1 MKKLLT
7 FVLLISMLVPMI
19 VLVGCSV
26 KTTEDEKNKQ
36 EAASKFRITVTSSGS
51 ACGTVA
57 GGGVYTKGDII
68 KIEAFPKE
76 NYSFFKWGDGNT
88 DNPRMITVTDNQI
101 YKAYFN
107 YTGDCQ
113 VSVNVLSIYQ
123 GEIRKDEVYGYV
135 EGTGSYKAG
144 SSVTLKAVPEEGC
157 FFVGWGDGCL
167 DAEREIASI
176 SANATYR
183 AQFVKADAVYVH
195 EATGY
200 YAAIVGECTITIYS
214 NRVRFTPVDYKNF
227 VGWYEGTNEMIL
239 SHRSIILGIYYTNFT
254 KNHFY
259 TLVKTVIGKV
269 SVHAVSPSS
278 NVVEDVQS
286 MEGGKTVDWTYLT
299 DLEEYVKQKGY
310 MMIYFTDFKM
320 TDPTRVRE
328 VANNVP
334 LYEYEIDCNKY
345 VNYAMYTV
353 YETSKGVCVD
363 RSDFGSI
370 LNGSVISSSY
380 YYRGEKLIKMALVGV
395 K

>member
-113 VSVNVLSIYQ
+113 VSVNVMSIYQ

-167 DAEREIASI
+167 DAEREISSI
-176 SANATYR
+176 SANVDYR

-200 YAAIVGECTITIYS
+200 YAAIVGECTISLLSRY
-214 NRVRFTPVDYKNF
+214 VCFTPADNKNI

-239 SHRSIILGIYYTNFT
+239 ASKSLKLGVYYTDFT
-254 KNHFY
+254 KNRFY
-259 TLVKTVIGKV
+259 TLVKTAIGIV
-269 SVHAVSPSS
+269 SVHAPSS
-278 NVVEDVQS
+278 EPISNIKSD
-286 MEGGKTVDWTYLT
+286 EGDWTYLT
-299 DLEEYVKQKGY
+299 DLEEYVADMGF
-310 MMIYFTDFKM
+310 MMIYFTDSKR
-320 TDPTRVRE
+320 TEPTRVTE
-328 VANNVP
+328 MSNLT
-334 LYEYEIDCNKY
+334 LYIYEIDCNQY
-345 VNYAMYTV
+345 VNYATYLV

-363 RSDFGSI
+363 RLSIGTI
-370 LNGSVISSSY
+370 LNGNEKYSSY
-380 YYRGEKLIKMALVGV
+380 YYRGEKLIKMGLYGV

>member
-68 KIEAFPKE
+68 KIEAFPEE

-176 SANATYR
+176 SANVDYR

-200 YAAIVGECTITIYS
+200 YAAIVGECETTILSKY
-214 NRVRFTPVDYKNF
+214 VEFTPIDSKNF
-227 VGWYEGTNEMIL
+227 IGWYAGTNEMSFISQSMYL
-239 SHRSIILGIYYTNFT
+239 AIYYTDFT

-269 SVHAVSPSS
+269 SVHAPSS
-278 NVVEDVQS
+278 EPISNIKSD
-286 MEGGKTVDWTYLT
+286 EGDWTYLT
-299 DLEEYVKQKGY
+299 DLEEYVAQKGF
-310 MMIYFTDFKM
+310 MMIYFTDFKF
-320 TDPTRVRE
+320 TEQTSITEFFDHT
-328 VANNVP
+328 
-334 LYEYEIDCNKY
+334 LYNYEIDCNKY

-370 LNGSVISSSY
+370 LNGRVISTSY
-380 YYRGEKLIKMALVGV
+380 YYKGEKLIKMALHGV

>member
-144 SSVTLKAVPEEGC
+144 SSVTLKAVPEEGY

-176 SANATYR
+176 SSNADYR

-200 YAAIVGECTITIYS
+200 YAAIVGECKISFLSNYVCFAPKNPKNYIGRYEGDKELPLTFDVGPITIY
-214 NRVRFTPVDYKNF
+214 
-227 VGWYEGTNEMIL
+227 
-239 SHRSIILGIYYTNFT
+239 YTAFT
-254 KNHFY
+254 KNYFY
-259 TLVKTVIGKV
+259 TMVNSKIGIV
-269 SVHAVSPSS
+269 TVHAPESHSIK
-278 NVVEDVQS
+278 NVKS
-286 MEGGKTVDWTYLT
+286 KEGNKTVDWTYLT
-299 DLEEYVKQKGY
+299 DLEEYVKDEGY
-310 MMIYFTDFKM
+310 MMIYFTDFKRTEPSEISEEPNLTM
-320 TDPTRVRE
+320 
-328 VANNVP
+328 
-334 LYEYEIDCNKY
+334 YHYHIDCNKY
-345 VNYAMYTV
+345 IYYAMYIV
-353 YETSKGVCVD
+353 YETSKGLCVD
-363 RSDFGSI
+363 RTSFGSL
-370 LNGSVISSSY
+370 LNTQTKYNSY
-380 YYRGEKLIKMALVGV
+380 YYQGRDLVKIAIKGV
-395 K
+395 KN

>member
-68 KIEAFPKE
+68 KIEAFPEE

-195 EATGY
+195 QATGY
-200 YAAIVGECTITIYS
+200 YAAIVGECTS
-214 NRVRFTPVDYKNF
+214 SLLSDRVRFTPVDHKNF

-239 SHRSIILGIYYTNFT
+239 ASGSQTLGIYYTDFT
-254 KNHFY
+254 KNRFY
-259 TLVKTVIGKV
+259 TLVKTRIGTV
-269 SVHAVSPSS
+269 SVHAPSS
-278 NVVEDVQS
+278 EPISNIKSD
-286 MEGGKTVDWTYLT
+286 EGDWTYLT
-299 DLEEYVKQKGY
+299 DLEEYVADMGF
-310 MMIYFTDFKM
+310 MMIYFTDSKR
-320 TDPTRVRE
+320 TEPTRVTE
-328 VANNVP
+328 MSNLT
-334 LYEYEIDCNKY
+334 LYIYEIDCNQY
-345 VNYAMYTV
+345 VNYATYLV

-363 RSDFGSI
+363 RLSIGTI
-370 LNGSVISSSY
+370 LNGNEKYSSY
-380 YYRGEKLIKMALVGV
+380 YYRGEKLIKMGLYGV

>member
-36 EAASKFRITVTSSGS
+36 EAASIFRITVTSSGS

-68 KIEAFPKE
+68 KIEAFPEE

-200 YAAIVGECTITIYS
+200 YAAIVGECTITLYS
-214 NRVRFTPVDYKNF
+214 NYVCFTPVDRKNF
-227 VGWYEGTNEMIL
+227 IGWYEGTNEMIFV
-239 SHRSIILGIYYTNFT
+239 SQTPKLGIYYTALT
-254 KNHFY
+254 KNRFY

-269 SVHAVSPSS
+269 SVHAPSS
-278 NVVEDVQS
+278 EPISNIKSD
-286 MEGGKTVDWTYLT
+286 EGDWTYLT
-299 DLEEYVKQKGY
+299 DLEEYVADMGF

-320 TDPTRVRE
+320 TEPISITETSFDDIYR
-328 VANNVP
+328 
-334 LYEYEIDCNKY
+334 YEIDCKQY
-345 VNYAMYTV
+345 VNYALYSV

>member
-200 YAAIVGECTITIYS
+200 YAAIVGECT
-214 NRVRFTPVDYKNF
+214 
-227 VGWYEGTNEMIL
+227 
-239 SHRSIILGIYYTNFT
+239 
-254 KNHFY
+254 
-259 TLVKTVIGKV
+259 
-269 SVHAVSPSS
+269 
-278 NVVEDVQS
+278 
-286 MEGGKTVDWTYLT
+286 
-299 DLEEYVKQKGY
+299 
-310 MMIYFTDFKM
+310 
-320 TDPTRVRE
+320 
-328 VANNVP
+328 
-334 LYEYEIDCNKY
+334 
-345 VNYAMYTV
+345 
-353 YETSKGVCVD
+353 
-363 RSDFGSI
+363 
-370 LNGSVISSSY
+370 
-380 YYRGEKLIKMALVGV
+380 LI
-395 K
+395 

>member
-68 KIEAFPKE
+68 KIEAFPEE

-183 AQFVKADAVYVH
+183 AQFVKADAVYIH
-195 EATGY
+195 QATGY
-200 YAAIVGECTITIYS
+200 YAAIVGECKTVIS
-214 NRVRFTPVDYKNF
+214 SKCVEFTPIDSKNF
-227 VGWYEGTNEMIL
+227 IGWYAGTNEMSFISQSRYL
-239 SHRSIILGIYYTNFT
+239 AIYYTNFT

-259 TLVKTVIGKV
+259 TLVKTVIGLV
-269 SVHAVSPSS
+269 SVHAPSS
-278 NVVEDVQS
+278 KPISNIKSD
-286 MEGGKTVDWTYLT
+286 EGDWTYLT
-299 DLEEYVKQKGY
+299 DLEEYVADMGF
-310 MMIYFTDFKM
+310 MMIYLTDFKI
-320 TDPTRVRE
+320 TEPTSITETSSNDIYR
-328 VANNVP
+328 
-334 LYEYEIDCNKY
+334 YEIDCNQY
-345 VNYAMYTV
+345 VNYAIYAV

-363 RSDFGSI
+363 RSSFGTI
-370 LNGSVISSSY
+370 LNASKVYSTY
-380 YYRGEKLIKMALVGV
+380 YYQGEKLIKMALVGV

>member
-7 FVLLISMLVPMI
+7 FVLLISMLVPTI
-19 VLVGCSV
+19 LLVGCSV

-107 YTGDCQ
+107 YTGDCK
-113 VSVNVLSIYQ
+113 VSVSILSVYQ
-123 GEIRKDEVYGYV
+123 GQIVKDEVYGHV

-157 FFVGWGDGCL
+157 LFVGWGDGCL

-176 SANATYR
+176 SANADYR

-200 YAAIVGECTITIYS
+200 YAAIVGECTISFTSKY
-214 NRVRFTPVDYKNF
+214 VCFTPSDNKNF
-227 VGWYEGTNEMIL
+227 IGWYAGTNEMIFA
-239 SHRSIILGIYYTNFT
+239 SQTPKLGIYFTDFT

-259 TLVKTVIGKV
+259 TLVKTVIGRI
-269 SVHAVSPSS
+269 SVHAPSS
-278 NVVEDVQS
+278 EPISNIKSD
-286 MEGGKTVDWTYLT
+286 EGDWTYLT
-299 DLEEYVKQKGY
+299 DLEEYVAQKGF
-310 MMIYFTDFKM
+310 MMIYFTDSKR
-320 TDPTRVRE
+320 TEPTSVEERSSYT
-328 VANNVP
+328 
-334 LYEYEIDCNKY
+334 LYNYEIDCNKY
-345 VNYAMYTV
+345 VNYATYSV

-363 RSDFGSI
+363 RSSFGTI
-370 LNGSVISSSY
+370 LQGDKIYDSY
-380 YYRGEKLIKMALVGV
+380 YYNGEKLIKMALVGV

>member
-107 YTGDCQ
+107 YTGDCK
-113 VSVNVLSIYQ
+113 VSVSILSVYQ
-123 GEIRKDEVYGYV
+123 GQIVKDEVYGHV

-176 SANATYR
+176 SANADYR

-200 YAAIVGECTITIYS
+200 YAAIVGECTVSLSSKY
-214 NRVRFTPVDYKNF
+214 VCFTPVDRKNF
-227 VGWYEGTNEMIL
+227 IGWYEGTNEMIFV
-239 SHRSIILGIYYTNFT
+239 SQTPKLGIYYTDLT
-254 KNHFY
+254 KNRFY

-310 MMIYFTDFKM
+310 MMIYFTDSQR
-320 TDPTRVRE
+320 TEPTSVKE
-328 VANNVP
+328 KP
-334 LYEYEIDCNKY
+334 HSTLYEYEIDCNKY

-363 RSDFGSI
+363 RSSFGSI
-370 LNGSVISSSY
+370 LNGSVKSSSY
-380 YYRGEKLIKMALVGV
+380 YYRGEKLIELELIGV

>member
-7 FVLLISMLVPMI
+7 FVLLISMLVPTI
-19 VLVGCSV
+19 LLVGCSV

-107 YTGDCQ
+107 YTGDCK
-113 VSVNVLSIYQ
+113 VSVSILSVYQ
-123 GEIRKDEVYGYV
+123 GQIVKDEVYGHV

-157 FFVGWGDGCL
+157 LFVGWGDGCL

-176 SANATYR
+176 SANADYR

-200 YAAIVGECTITIYS
+200 YAAIVGECNTIISSTY
-214 NRVRFTPVDYKNF
+214 VRFSLVDNKNF
-227 VGWYEGTNEMIL
+227 VGWYEGVNEMLFCSQTPRIK
-239 SHRSIILGIYYTNFT
+239 IDFTDFT
-254 KNHFY
+254 KNYFY
-259 TLVKTVIGKV
+259 TAVKTVIGKV
-269 SVHAVSPSS
+269 SIHAPSS
-278 NVVEDVQS
+278 EPISNIKSD
-286 MEGGKTVDWTYLT
+286 EGDWTYLT
-299 DLEEYVKQKGY
+299 DLEAYVAQKGF
-310 MMIYFTDFKM
+310 MMIYFTDFKF
-320 TDPTRVRE
+320 TEQTSITEFFDHT
-328 VANNVP
+328 
-334 LYEYEIDCNKY
+334 LYNYEIDCNQY
-345 VNYAMYTV
+345 VNYATYSV

-363 RSDFGSI
+363 RTGFGTI
-370 LNGSVISSSY
+370 LQGDKIYSSY
-380 YYRGEKLIKMALVGV
+380 YYNGEKLIKMALVGV

>member
-68 KIEAFPKE
+68 KIEAFPEE

-200 YAAIVGECTITIYS
+200 YAAIVGECKTIIS
-214 NRVRFTPVDYKNF
+214 SKCVEFTPIDSKNF
-227 VGWYEGTNEMIL
+227 IGWYAGTNEMSFISQSRYL
-239 SHRSIILGIYYTNFT
+239 AIYYTNFT

>member
-68 KIEAFPKE
+68 KIEAFPEE

-113 VSVNVLSIYQ
+113 VSVNVMSIYQ
-123 GEIRKDEVYGYV
+123 GEIRKGEVYGYV

-176 SANATYR
+176 SANVDYR
-183 AQFVKADAVYVH
+183 AQFVKADAVYIH
-195 EATGY
+195 QATGY
-200 YAAIVGECTITIYS
+200 YAAIVGECKTTVSSAY
-214 NRVRFTPVDYKNF
+214 VRFEPIVNRNF
-227 VGWYEGTNEMIL
+227 VGWYAGTNEMIFVHKTPSL
-239 SHRSIILGIYYTNFT
+239 RIDFTNFS
-254 KNHFY
+254 KDYFY
-259 TLVKTVIGKV
+259 TLVKTVIGLV
-269 SVHAVSPSS
+269 GVHAASS
-278 NVVEDVQS
+278 KPISNIKSD
-286 MEGGKTVDWTYLT
+286 EGDWTYLT
-299 DLEEYVKQKGY
+299 DLEEYVADMGF

-320 TDPTRVRE
+320 TEPISITETYFDDIYR
-328 VANNVP
+328 
-334 LYEYEIDCNKY
+334 YEIDCKQY
-345 VNYAMYTV
+345 VNYAIYAV

-363 RSDFGSI
+363 RSSFGTLLSGQT
-370 LNGSVISSSY
+370 LTSSY
-380 YYRGEKLIKMALVGV
+380 YYKGTQNVRMSIRAV